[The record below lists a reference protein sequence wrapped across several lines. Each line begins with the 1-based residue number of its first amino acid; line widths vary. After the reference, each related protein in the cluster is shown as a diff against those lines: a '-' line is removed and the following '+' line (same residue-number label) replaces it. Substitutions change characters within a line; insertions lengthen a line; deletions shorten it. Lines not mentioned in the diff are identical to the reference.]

1 MSDPVYFQAFKEAHQ
16 QACEALEA
24 EARRR
29 ATEGWDE
36 PVFQKGVQC
45 GVVRKYSDQLLMFL
59 MRGAMP
65 DKYREHLQIE
75 SVETKYSAEAIMLS
89 ECLTPDE
96 LEQLQ
101 IRLLA
106 HTAQKSG
113 DPKLNPPS
121 SGGPD

>member
-1 MSDPVYFQAFKEAHQ
+1 VLWVGRNF
-16 QACEALEA
+16 
-24 EARRR
+24 
-29 ATEGWDE
+29 GE
-36 PVFQKGVQC
+36 PQ
-45 GVVRKYSDQLLMFL
+45 
-59 MRGAMP
+59 